1 MFGLTTKKEMA
12 RQLDALRDDLRTEF
26 KNTAGLSWHDADS
39 GLWESFGVVP
49 SAAGMSVTPETSR
62 RATAV
67 YACVNLIAGT
77 IASTPLPVFQ
87 RTLSG
92 RERAEHDLWWMLNE
106 QPCSGMTAASFWEW
120 MVSSLLLRGD
130 GIAEIVRV
138 NPKSNTVAE
147 LAPLDRDKLKITR
160 ANDGRLLYSY
170 GKRGIFAEDVL
181 HFPGYGFNGIEGE
194 SVIKN
199 AARQAIGTA
208 LAADQFSGSFF
219 QRGANPS
226 VVIEYPEGVAPRQ
239 EQADHLRQQFD
250 EKYSGIGN
258 ANRPLLLVNGGK
270 LSRVTLSPQDS
281 QLLET
286 RQFQVI
292 DIARAFGV
300 PPVLIGEGE
309 KTSSWGAGVEQ
320 ILRAFLTF
328 TLNPRLVMMEQEL
341 NRKLWSKRDRYFVE
355 FNRSGWLEGDNKAQA
370 EYISKA
376 LGGPGAQGWM
386 TVNEVRRLKNLPP
399 IAGGDTLMKAGATNE
414 AANPSGT
421 PE

>member
-26 KNTAGLSWHDADS
+26 KNASGWQDADS
-39 GLWESFGVVP
+39 ALWESFGVVP
-49 SAAGMSVTPETSR
+49 SAAGMSVTPETAR

-87 RTLSG
+87 RTPQG

-147 LAPLDRDKLKITR
+147 LVPLERDKVKITR

-341 NRKLWSKRDRYFVE
+341 SRKLWPKRERYFVE

-370 EYISKA
+370 EFISKA

-386 TVNEVRRLKNLPP
+386 TVNEVRRLNNLPP

-414 AANPSGT
+414 AANPTGN